1 MVHVVSRAGFE
12 YGEPFSVETS
22 LQRVSAKSSA
32 RDRDEGIH
40 GTGCGPEHDVE
51 RLAPGL
57 VTCHELRMADDCD
70 WEGLLSLARDHA
82 LAYRRALPTRR
93 VAPSVTTELVQ
104 RVLAKMDRLPEDG
117 CSPEQVLNELVELAT
132 PGLTSM
138 SGPRFF
144 GWVTGGSLPAAVGA
158 DWLTSIWDQNAG
170 PAMGAP
176 AAAAFEAAS
185 LRWVVERL
193 GLPETACG
201 ALVTGAMSANFV
213 GLAAARCHVL
223 QAAGWDVEQQ
233 GLFEAPPVR
242 VLVGHERHHTIDKAV
257 RLLGLGKKAMGFVA
271 VDGQGRLVSKALR
284 RELQRTSGPVVVC
297 AQAGNVN
304 SGAFDPLDEIGAV
317 LAEHRKDRGK
327 GDSWLHIDGAFGLW
341 ARASRSHAHL
351 ARGAELAD
359 SWATDAHKFLNVP
372 YDCGIA
378 LTRHRRAHRRAMAI
392 RGSYLSSGA
401 EPGANPG
408 VFVPELSRRARGF
421 ALWAALRQ
429 LGSRGLDELVTR
441 CSELARLL
449 AEKLRS
455 ARRIS
460 ILNDV
465 VFNQVVVK
473 LGAPPGSD
481 AKEWT
486 RRMAL
491 AIQMEGTCYPTPTLW
506 RATPALRFSVINCDT
521 TPVDIARSAAAVIRV
536 YEDHF
541 ARGKAV
547 LAPPAEG

>member
-1 MVHVVSRAGFE
+1 VVSRASFE
-12 YGEPFSVETS
+12 NGEPLVVEAP
-22 LQRVSAKSSA
+22 LQRVSAECSA
-32 RDRDEGIH
+32 RDRQKRIH
-40 GTGCGPEHDVE
+40 GTCCGPEHDVE
-51 RLAPGL
+51 RLAPRF

-70 WEGLLSLARDHA
+70 WEGLLSVARDHA
-82 LAYRRALPTRR
+82 LAYRRALRTRR
-93 VAPSVTTELVQ
+93 VAPSVTTDVVQ
-104 RVLAKMDRLPEDG
+104 RALDKMASLPVDG
-117 CSPEQVLNELVELAT
+117 RSAEQVLNELVELAT
-132 PGLTSM
+132 PGVTAM

-193 GLPETACG
+193 ELPATACG

-223 QAAGWDVEQQ
+223 QGAGWDVEQQ
-233 GLFEAPPVR
+233 GLFQAPPVR
-242 VLVGHERHHTIDKAV
+242 VLVGHERHKTIDKAV

-271 VDGQGRLVSKALR
+271 VDGQGRLVSQALR
-284 RELQRTSGPVVVC
+284 RELKRASGPVVVC

-317 LAEHRKDRGK
+317 LAEHREGRSES
-327 GDSWLHIDGAFGLW
+327 DSWLHVDGAFGLW
-341 ARASRSHAHL
+341 ARATQSYAHL

-378 LTRHRRAHRRAMAI
+378 LTRHPRAHRRAMAI
-392 RGSYLSSGA
+392 QGAYLSSGA
-401 EPGANPG
+401 EHGAANPG
-408 VFVPELSRRARGF
+408 IFAPELSRRARGF
-421 ALWAALRQ
+421 VLWAALRQ

-441 CSELARLL
+441 CCELARLL
-449 AEKLRS
+449 ADKLRP
-455 ARRIS
+455 AQGIT

-473 LGAPPGSD
+473 LQAPPGCETKD
-481 AKEWT
+481 WT

-491 AIQMEGTCYPTPTLW
+491 AIQTEGTCYPTPTVW
-506 RATPALRFSVINCDT
+506 RATPALRFSVVNCDT
-521 TPVDIARSAAAVIRV
+521 TPGDIESSAAAVINV
-536 YEDHF
+536 YQDHF
-541 ARGKAV
+541 VHSAAGGAT
-547 LAPPAEG
+547 LAT